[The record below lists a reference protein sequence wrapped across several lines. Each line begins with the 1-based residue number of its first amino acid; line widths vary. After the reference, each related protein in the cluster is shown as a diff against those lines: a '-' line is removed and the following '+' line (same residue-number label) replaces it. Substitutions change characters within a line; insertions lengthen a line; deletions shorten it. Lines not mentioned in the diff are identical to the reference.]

1 MNEPQDYLVLN
12 GEEVS
17 PDSLK
22 ARAEPST
29 KRKPRKWWLR
39 LILRH
44 PILAY
49 VLIIGGTGA
58 ILSNYW
64 KTLDRYFP
72 MLNELIHSDVSD
84 QNDINYQLY
93 KLKQSEH
100 TYSEGIARCDDSKTS
115 LTSCRSA
122 YLASEPALV
131 DIGTRIGKLD
141 SAWQKEVAQGAMPE
155 VCRQAGSRE
164 YGALK
169 EWVFEEQRVMA
180 VMKAVDPNSPP
191 SVAEMR
197 EQLRGIGPA
206 EKSAVAAVTSFSPW
220 PKECA
225 GY

>member
-1 MNEPQDYLVLN
+1 MNERQDYLVLN

-22 ARAEPST
+22 AKAEPSA
-29 KRKPRKWWLR
+29 KKKPRRWWLR

-44 PILAY
+44 PIFAY
-49 VLIIGGTGA
+49 VLIVGGTGA

-72 MLNELIHSDVSD
+72 RLNELIHSDVSD
-84 QNDINYQLY
+84 QNDINYELY

-100 TYSEGIARCDDSKTS
+100 AYNGGIAICDDSKTS
-115 LTSCRSA
+115 LASCRSA
-122 YLASEPALV
+122 FLASEPALV
-131 DIGTRIGKLD
+131 DIGARIDKLD
-141 SAWQKEVAQGAMPE
+141 SAWQKEVTQRTMPE

-164 YGALK
+164 YGGLK
-169 EWVFEEQRVMA
+169 EYAFEEQRVMA

-191 SVAEMR
+191 SVAKMR
-197 EQLRGIGPA
+197 EQLTGIDPA
-206 EKSAVAAVTSFSPW
+206 EEAAIAAVTHFPPW